1 MTKILLTGINGQV
14 GQELQQTLTPLGK
27 IIGLNRQQLD
37 LTKPEQI
44 QEAIATIKP
53 DIIVNAAAY
62 TAVDKAETE
71 VDLAMAVNAI
81 APQIIAE
88 AGAKH
93 QAMVVQ
99 ISTDYVFSGK
109 NHIPYTESDATN
121 PLGVYGKSKLL
132 GENAVRNVSDRH
144 LIVRTA
150 WVYGSRGQGNFVK
163 TMLRLG
169 AEKDE
174 LRVVADQIGS
184 PTWSYDLARAIAMM
198 VAKLPD
204 HIPLGTY
211 HFTNSGVAS
220 WYDFAVAIFEE
231 ARKLNFSLK
240 IERIVPI
247 TTTDYPTPAPRPAY
261 SVLNKQ
267 KISQILGEHPPYWRE
282 SLAAMLSQW
291 HSLNN

>member
-14 GQELQQTLTPLGK
+14 GQELQQTLTPLGN

-71 VDLAMAVNAI
+71 VDLAMAVNAT
-81 APQIIAE
+81 APQVIAE
-88 AGAKH
+88 AGAKYE
-93 QAMVVQ
+93 AVMVQ

-109 NHIPYTESDATN
+109 NHIPYTESDGTN

-132 GENAVRNVSDRH
+132 GENAVRNASSHH

-150 WVYGSRGQGNFVK
+150 WVYGSHGQGNFVK

-169 AEKDE
+169 ATKTE
-174 LRVVADQIGS
+174 LGIVTDQIGS

-198 VAKLPD
+198 LSKLPCN
-204 HIPLGTY
+204 IPWGTY

-231 ARKLNFSLK
+231 ARKLNFPLK

-247 TTTDYPTPAPRPAY
+247 TTADYPTLALRPAY
-261 SVLNKQ
+261 SVLNKH
-267 KISQILGEHPPYWRE
+267 KISQILGEHPPYWRK
-282 SLAAMLSQW
+282 SLTAMLSQW
-291 HSLNN
+291 YLLNN